1 MTDLE
6 PKPRVDKRQRLVD
19 SACELLHHQGVA
31 GTTLADVAKAAD
43 VVVGNIYYYF
53 KTKDDLVQAV
63 IDAHADAI
71 RTALAAFDRDPD
83 PRARLKAFACGLAQS
98 GDYAAR
104 YGCPHGTLCSELGKR
119 EDGLDRTAAALMT
132 LYVDWAQEQFQLL
145 GKQERDARELAVT
158 AISVFQGA
166 SLLANTF
173 RDPALMAGQARQLEL
188 WVDTIA

>member
-6 PKPRVDKRQRLVD
+6 RTHRGDKRQRLVA

-31 GTTLADVAKAAD
+31 NTTLADVAKDAD

-53 KTKDDLVQAV
+53 KTKDDLVHAV

-71 RTALAAFDRDPD
+71 RTALATFDQDPD
-83 PRARLKAFACGLAQS
+83 PRARLKAFARGLADG
-98 GDYAAR
+98 GDVTAR

-119 EDGLDRTAAALMT
+119 EDGLDRTAATLMALF
-132 LYVDWAQEQFQLL
+132 VDWAQQQFESL
-145 GKQERDARELAVT
+145 GRGEREARELAVT
-158 AISVFQGA
+158 LVSVFQGA

-173 RDPALMAGQARQLEL
+173 RDPALMAGQARQLEV
-188 WVDTIA
+188 WVDSVA

>member
-1 MTDLE
+1 MTDSE
-6 PKPRVDKRQRLVD
+6 RTHGADKRQRLVT
-19 SACELLHHQGVA
+19 SACELLHRQGVA

-53 KTKDDLVQAV
+53 KTKDDLVHAV

-71 RTALAAFDRDPD
+71 RTAFAAFDQDPD
-83 PRARLKAFACGLAQS
+83 PRARLKAFARGLADS

-132 LYVDWAQEQFQLL
+132 LYVDWAQLQFQLL
-145 GKQERDARELAVT
+145 GKHKRDARDLAVT
-158 AISVFQGA
+158 FVSVFQGA

-173 RDPALMAGQARQLEL
+173 RDPALMAGQARQLEH
-188 WVDTIA
+188 WVDTVA